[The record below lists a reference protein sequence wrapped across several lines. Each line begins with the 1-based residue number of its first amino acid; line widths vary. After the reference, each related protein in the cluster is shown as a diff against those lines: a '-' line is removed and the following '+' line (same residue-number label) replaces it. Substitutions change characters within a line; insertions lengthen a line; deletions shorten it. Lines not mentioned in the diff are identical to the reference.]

1 MTEEQQIQANPAAI
15 QQETP
20 NEELQTEVKD
30 DLQADFADRAEAT
43 VSDDKSED
51 VEPTPE
57 TATTEVESNDLEQE
71 YEEVVT
77 ALQEEIANLNRKFQ
91 EQTQLAEGF
100 KAQYAR
106 NAADFENF
114 RRRTLKE
121 QEEQKIQIKRQVVNE
136 ILPVVDN
143 FERARSQLKPSSE
156 GEVNIHKS
164 YQGVYKTF
172 VDALKRL
179 GVSAMRP
186 EGEPFDP
193 IYHEAM
199 LREATDEYADGTVI
213 EQLMRGYLIDEK
225 VLRHA
230 MVKVAVP
237 KEEVD
242 VSKDTI
248 IEENLSD

>member
-1 MTEEQQIQANPAAI
+1 MTEERQTPANDAEI
-15 QQETP
+15 QQE
-20 NEELQTEVKD
+20 NLAVEEQSEAKDELQENSSEQIGENSSD
-30 DLQADFADRAEAT
+30 NSSGNAETKPET
-43 VSDDKSED
+43 VSIDSNKS
-51 VEPTPE
+51 
-57 TATTEVESNDLEQE
+57 DLERE
-71 YEEVVT
+71 YEEVVA
-77 ALQEEIANLNRKFQ
+77 ALQEEIANLNRKYQ
-91 EQTQLAEGF
+91 EKAQEAETF

-121 QEEQKIQIKRQVVNE
+121 QEEQKTQIKRQVVTE

-143 FERARSQLKPSSE
+143 FERARSQIKPNSD
-156 GEVNIHKS
+156 GEMNIHKS

-186 EGEPFDP
+186 EGEAFDP

-199 LREATDEYADGTVI
+199 LSEPTSEHPEGTVI
-213 EQLMRGYLIDEK
+213 EQLMRGYLIDDK

-230 MVKVAVP
+230 MVKVAVAAEETDMS
-237 KEEVD
+237 KE
-242 VSKDTI
+242 TI
-248 IEENLSD
+248 IEEGATD